1 MDKGVEVVAE
11 HVVDLGDDD
20 AEDNDSDCC
29 GI

>member
-11 HVVDLGDDD
+11 HVVDLGDAD